1 MNIKQTVTDR
11 AYGQIKTLI
20 INLELKLGQ
29 RIDIK
34 ELANR
39 FNISQTPIREAL
51 SLLVKDELLEYKPRQ
66 GYYVVNLSYHDIEE
80 IYELRELIECFALK
94 QALKKDNIDKG
105 VFNHILVES
114 KSIQKEVNEEKKLFY
129 YHILGRELHL
139 NIVKSSSNN
148 KLYNM
153 YLKIYPI
160 VNITQNLDKMYEAS
174 LCEHIQITQN
184 ILNCALSKLNCDILK
199 AVNFLRRHINNGKKR
214 GLIVFKQYSER
225 ENKKFLKKY

>member
-11 AYGQIKTLI
+11 AYNQIKTLI
-20 INLELKLGQ
+20 TNLGLKLGQ

-51 SLLVKDELLEYKPRQ
+51 SLLVKDELIEYKPRQ

-80 IYELRELIECFALK
+80 IYELRKLIECFALK
-94 QALKKDNIDKG
+94 QALKDGNIDKS

-114 KSIQKEVNEEKKLFY
+114 KSIQKEVNKENKLLN

-139 NIVKSSSNN
+139 NIVKSCSNN
-148 KLYNM
+148 RIYSI
-153 YLKIYPI
+153 YLRIYPI
-160 VNITQNLDKMYEAS
+160 VNITQNLDKMYETS
-174 LCEHIQITQN
+174 LCEHVQIAQN
-184 ILNCALSKLNCDILK
+184 ILNCAVSKLNCDALK
-199 AVNFLRRHINNGKKR
+199 AVNFLRHHINNGKKR
-214 GLIVFKQYSER
+214 GLVVFKQQLER
-225 ENKKFLKKY
+225 KIKNI